1 MKIKLAAIFALFASS
16 LCLAQNPGP
25 QIDVEVVEI
34 KLIDAQD
41 ETRGWCVDLFAHLT
55 NAKPLGGFQGHDC
68 FLYFGRGPQIDQ
80 GFVEALIPQGEFR
93 LPYWDICMTLQEPK
107 HHSFV
112 AAEPC
117 NGERAQQITMQDNGR
132 ITPDMAPEL
141 CLTLGSITIPGGGRL
156 AAVGARPPADNEG
169 IPQIR
174 RLSFDNCSE
183 DPAIDVLQRWTTRKG
198 DFVPEERTMPHRFL
212 LTQ

>member
-1 MKIKLAAIFALFASS
+1 MKLKFVSIIFMFAAGF
-16 LCLAQNPGP
+16 CLAQNSGP
-25 QIDVEVVEI
+25 QVDQEVVEI

-41 ETRGWCVDLFAHLT
+41 ETRGWCVDLFAHLQ

-68 FLYFGRGPQIDQ
+68 FLYFGSGPQIDQ
-80 GFVEALIPQGEFR
+80 GFVEELIPQGEFR

-107 HHSFV
+107 HHSYI

-117 NGERAQQITMQDNGR
+117 IGEPAQKFTMHDDGR
-132 ITPDMAPEL
+132 ITADMAPEL
-141 CLTLGSITIPGGGRL
+141 CLTIGSITIPGGGRL
-156 AAVGARPPADNEG
+156 APVGARPPADNAD

-174 RLSFDNCSE
+174 RMTFDNCSE
-183 DPAIDVLQRWTTRKG
+183 EPVVAVLQKWELRKG
-198 DFVPEERTMPHRFL
+198 EFVPEERTMPHRFL

>member
-1 MKIKLAAIFALFASS
+1 MKIKLAAIIAIFASS

-25 QIDVEVVEI
+25 QVDVETVEI

-68 FLYFGRGPQIDQ
+68 FLYFGSGPQIDQ

-107 HHSFV
+107 HHSFA

-117 NGERAQQITMQDNGR
+117 NGELAQQITMHDNGR

-174 RLSFDNCSE
+174 RLSFDNCSQ